1 MKKSNRKRSL
11 GLIQEHFFGVKLKLI
26 SALAFF
32 LVISIGATMA
42 QSNIQGIVTDFSSG
56 ETLPG
61 VSVVKKGTTEGTVTD
76 IDGKYSLN
84 IESGQTIVFSYVGY
98 KDQEIIVGDKQVLD
112 VKLKSSFE
120 SLDEVVV
127 VGYGTTKRSDLTG
140 AVTSINEESL
150 KTDVVNS
157 LDQAIQGKAA
167 GVQVT
172 QNSGSPSAAT
182 SIRIRG
188 ANSLRNNEPLYVI
201 DGVPV
206 SADASNTTTG
216 FDWHGGGN
224 GQTAVNV
231 LSTINPADII
241 SIEILKDASSTAIY
255 GSRGANGV
263 VLVTTKKGK
272 DQNAVIAYNFN
283 YGIQTPAKFL
293 DVMNLKEFAGY
304 QNELAEKEYISPR
317 PEFNDLDLVPAEG
330 TNWQDEL
337 FRQAVMTEHHLS
349 ISGGDKKTKYS
360 ISGGYKDQEGLV
372 LGSEYDRVTG
382 RVNLSSQANDWLNL
396 GVNISAS
403 RTNET
408 INLTDS
414 DDGVITTALLMSPY
428 QEVRTVDG
436 EWSGPRESD
445 PSRGLNPVA
454 KATEISNNLV
464 RTRMLGN
471 VWADIKL
478 LPSLYWKSE
487 FGTDLNFN
495 NNYGFLPMYEWGTS
509 TNAIAKS
516 QRQFANNTFWIQKNY
531 LTFNNAFGDHSVK
544 VMAGQESQKARWEH
558 LNGERHDFVSND
570 VQELSAGGTDIQ
582 LANSIAGTSTQVSFF
597 GRANYDYKSRYLL
610 TATFR
615 ADGSSKFGPKNKWGY
630 FPSFALAWRVTEED
644 FLKDVSWLKNLK
656 IRTGWGQV
664 GNDAIGNYSYGSS
677 LQVRATPYGG
687 GFLLNN
693 IPNPSVK
700 WETTTQ
706 WNFGVDL
713 GLFKNRVELI
723 AEYYNKYTRDM
734 LLVQPVPDYLGT
746 LTGIGQAW
754 QGIQPPYSN
763 LGEMENKGFEFTLNT
778 INVLKHN
785 FEWNTS
791 ISFSK
796 NSNKITSLGLD
807 NAAIYRKVQWYD
819 FVTKTAVGQPVG
831 QFYGYKVDGVFQT
844 VDEVNNHATQK
855 VVDEFNGT
863 WKGDL
868 KFKDIKEDDVID
880 DNDRTYIGDPN
891 PDFTFGINNSFKYKS
906 FDLSIY
912 MHGVYGNEIFNFQR
926 IKTEAMS
933 DLYNNQLKTVA
944 NRWTPDN
951 TNTNMPR
958 LVQADPNQNTRISDR
973 YVEDGSFLRIS
984 NVTLGYQMPK
994 MYLSRLPLSG
1004 VRLYAKIQNLYTFTN
1019 YSGYDPEVGSFN
1031 QDALLTGVDNGRFP
1045 MPRTFLFGINV
1056 TF

>member
-1 MKKSNRKRSL
+1 MTKNALQCHHRHSL
-11 GLIQEHFFGVKLKLI
+11 GYKLKFFNT
-26 SALAFF
+26 LAFF
-32 LVISIGATMA
+32 LFISMSAAVAQNTIRGAV
-42 QSNIQGIVTDFSSG
+42 SDSSDK
-56 ETLPG
+56 ELLPG
-61 VSVVKKGTTEGTVTD
+61 VSVIIKGTTVGTITD
-76 IDGKYSLN
+76 IDGKYNLKADKG
-84 IESGQTIVFSYVGY
+84 ETIIFSYIGY
-98 KDQEIIVGDKQVLD
+98 AIQEIVVGEASIVDIALQPT
-112 VKLKSSFE
+112 FE
-120 SLDEVVV
+120 SLNDLVV

-140 AVTSINEESL
+140 AVTSISESSL

-157 LDQAIQGKAA
+157 LDQAMQGKAA

-216 FDWHGGGN
+216 FDWAGGGN

-231 LSTINPADII
+231 LSSINPADIV

-263 VLVTTKKGK
+263 VLVTTRKGK
-272 DQNAVIAYNFN
+272 NEKAVISYNFN

-293 DVMNLKEFAGY
+293 EVMNLKDFANY
-304 QNELAEKEYISPR
+304 QNELAELGYISQR
-317 PEFNDLDLVPAEG
+317 SEFSDIDLVPEEG
-330 TNWQDEL
+330 TNWQKEL
-337 FRQAVMTEHHLS
+337 FKQAIMSEHHLS
-349 ISGGDKKTKYS
+349 ISGGNEKTKYS

-372 LGSEYDRVTG
+372 LGSDYNRATG
-382 RVNLSSQANDWLNL
+382 RVNLSSQAKDWLNL

-408 INLTDS
+408 LNLTDS

-428 QEVRTVDG
+428 QEVRTIDG
-436 EWSGPRESD
+436 EWTGPQEGD

-454 KATEISNNLV
+454 KATEISNKLR

-478 LPSLYWKSE
+478 LPTLSLKSE

-495 NNYGFLPMYEWGTS
+495 NNYGFMPMYEWGTS
-509 TNAIAKS
+509 VNAVAKS
-516 QRQFANNTFWIQKNY
+516 QRKFANNTFWIQKNY
-531 LTFNNAFGDHSVK
+531 LTFDKTLADHSIK
-544 VMAGQESQKARWEH
+544 VMAGQESQKARWES
-558 LNGERHDFVSND
+558 LTGERDGFVSND
-570 VQELSAGGTDIQ
+570 VQELAAGSTDIQ
-582 LANSIAGTSTQVSFF
+582 LATSSAGESSQVSFF
-597 GRANYDYKSRYLL
+597 GRANYGYMSKYLL

-615 ADGSSKFGPKNKWGY
+615 ADGSSKFGPNNKWGY
-630 FPSFALAWRVTEED
+630 FPSFALAWRMTEED
-644 FLKDVSWLKNLK
+644 FLKDYDWLKNLK
-656 IRTGWGQV
+656 LRAGWGQV

-706 WNFGVDL
+706 WNVGVDL
-713 GLFKNRVELI
+713 GLFQNRVEFVV
-723 AEYYNKYTRDM
+723 EMYNKYTKDM

-746 LTGIGQAW
+746 LAGINQAW

-778 INVLKHN
+778 VNISTKE
-785 FEWNTS
+785 FEWNTN
-791 ISFSK
+791 ITFSK
-796 NSNKITSLGLD
+796 NKNEITSLGLE

-819 FVTKTAVGQPVG
+819 FVTKTVENKPIG
-831 QFYGYKVDGVFQT
+831 QFYGYVVEGVFQT

-855 VVDEFNGT
+855 EVDEFNGT
-863 WKGDL
+863 WRGDL
-868 KFKDIKEDDVID
+868 KFKDINEDGVID
-880 DNDRTYIGDPN
+880 DNDRTIIGDPN
-891 PDFTFGINNSFKYKS
+891 PDFTFGFTNSFRYKNI
-906 FDLSIY
+906 DLSIY
-912 MHGVYGNEIFNFQR
+912 MHGVYGNDIFNFQR
-926 IKTEAMS
+926 VKTEAMS
-933 DLYNNQLKTVA
+933 DLYKNQLKTVA
-944 NRWTPDN
+944 NRWTPEN
-951 TNTNMPR
+951 TNTSTPR
-958 LVQADPNQNTRISDR
+958 VVPSDPNQNSRISSR
-973 YVEDGSFLRIS
+973 YIEDGSFLRIS
-984 NVTLGYQMPK
+984 NVTLGYSLPQQ
-994 MYLSRLPLSG
+994 YLVKSPLSAI
-1004 VRLYAKIQNLYTFTN
+1004 RIYAKVQNLYTFTN
-1019 YSGYDPEVGSFN
+1019 YSGYDPEVGAFN

-1045 MPRTFLFGINV
+1045 MPRTFLCGVNIN
-1056 TF
+1056 F